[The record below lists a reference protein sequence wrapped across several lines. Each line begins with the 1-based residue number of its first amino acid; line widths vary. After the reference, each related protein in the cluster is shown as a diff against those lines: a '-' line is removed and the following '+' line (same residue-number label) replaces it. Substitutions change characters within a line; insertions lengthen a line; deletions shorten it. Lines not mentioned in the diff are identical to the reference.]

1 MEYVILGLLLIMP
14 NTIYG
19 INKAF
24 EQGISMFYS
33 PSIGSLQSASKRLL
47 DKNLIASLET
57 LENGRVK
64 KILTITDA
72 GREAFFKWMFDP
84 LDEKNLEV
92 SLLSRLYFMGL
103 LPTKESKVNLLH
115 HMIENA
121 RTSESQLQAVNHS
134 LNQLELPS
142 AYEEIFFFQKKVLHY
157 GIDTHQF
164 GIKWLENLL
173 REIESN

>member
-47 DKNLIASLET
+47 EKKLIESLET

-64 KILTITDA
+64 KILSITDA
-72 GREAFFKWMFDP
+72 GTETFFKWMFEP

-103 LPTKESKVNLLH
+103 LPTKASKLNLLH
-115 HMIENA
+115 QMVQNVWQHRHQALA
-121 RTSESQLQAVNHS
+121 RNRQPTC
-134 LNQLELPS
+134 
-142 AYEEIFFFQKKVLHY
+142 
-157 GIDTHQF
+157 
-164 GIKWLENLL
+164 
-173 REIESN
+173 